1 MSYTIVLTHDM
12 DHLAL
17 RNVPFFSRASGS
29 YLKRNVYS
37 NFLRW
42 TGGHIGAGRYLRS
55 LAAAAALP
63 LVKTGLAADPLR
75 KCLDRILDIENHYR
89 VKSTFYFIPF
99 KDTAG
104 FEEPGVPAPR
114 SRGCDYDV
122 RNYKELLTEL
132 DANGWEIGIHGIDAH
147 LGKDEAQNELALFQ
161 SLLPNKQKWGMRVH
175 WLYQPPNLWKV
186 LKEAGYF
193 YDATFGSNDDT
204 GFIEDRYLPFTRDG
218 LRVLPLT
225 IQDGSLLAHWH
236 SELSPEKAW
245 SRIREILDTAKEKG
259 AVVTILWHNASFGAP
274 RFWDGLY
281 RRIIE
286 AGKEDGATF
295 LTALQAVEQ
304 TGGAA

>member
-17 RNVPFFSRASGS
+17 RNVPFFSAAAGS
-29 YLKRNVYS
+29 YIKRNVFS
-37 NFLRW
+37 NLLRW
-42 TGGHIGAGRYLRS
+42 TGGHIEAGHYLRS

-75 KCLDRILDIENHYR
+75 KCLDRILAIEKEYG
-89 VKSTFYFIPF
+89 VKSTFYFMPF
-99 KDTAG
+99 KETAG

-114 SRGCDYDV
+114 RRGCDYDV
-122 RNYKELLTEL
+122 ADYKELLTEL

-147 LGKDEAQNELALFQ
+147 MGKDEAQKELALFQ
-161 SLLPNKQKWGMRVH
+161 SLLPHKQKWGMRIH
-175 WLYQPPNLWKV
+175 WLYQPPNLWKT
-186 LKEAGYF
+186 LKEAGFF
-193 YDATFGSNDDT
+193 YDATFGSNDDV
-204 GFIEDRYLPFTRDG
+204 GFIEDRYLPFMRDG

-236 SELSPEKAW
+236 SELSPQAAW
-245 SRIREILDTAKEKG
+245 ARVREILDVAREKN

-281 RRIIE
+281 RKIIE
-286 AGKEDGATF
+286 AGKDDGATF

-304 TGGAA
+304 TGGPT